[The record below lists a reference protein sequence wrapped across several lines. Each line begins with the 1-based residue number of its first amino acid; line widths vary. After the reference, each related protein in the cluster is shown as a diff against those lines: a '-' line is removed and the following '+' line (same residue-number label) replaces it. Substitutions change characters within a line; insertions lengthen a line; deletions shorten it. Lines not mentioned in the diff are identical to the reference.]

1 MKTNFPITLS
11 LVVLAAATL
20 WFVVQANYEFLLYAV
35 TLLVLIGIV
44 FRLNRRFGL
53 PAIAKWGFFAWMV
66 LHMAGGGV
74 YLHGTRLYDVVLV
87 PLVGS
92 PYDILK
98 YDQFVHF
105 FCYLV
110 MTLLVFPVFKSIVAP
125 GASRLVFG
133 VLLVLAASSIGA
145 VNEIIEFA
153 AVVLFQADGVG
164 GYHNTCIDL
173 VANLL
178 GAMVSTVYLA
188 VVRAF

>member
-1 MKTNFPITLS
+1 MKKNFPITLS

-44 FRLNRRFGL
+44 FWLNRRFEV
-53 PAIAKWGFFAWMV
+53 PAIAKWGF
-66 LHMAGGGV
+66 
-74 YLHGTRLYDVVLV
+74 
-87 PLVGS
+87 
-92 PYDILK
+92 
-98 YDQFVHF
+98 
-105 FCYLV
+105 
-110 MTLLVFPVFKSIVAP
+110 
-125 GASRLVFG
+125 
-133 VLLVLAASSIGA
+133 A

-188 VVRAF
+188 AVRAF